1 ETTGYGNKATGYVL
15 KEDVRDAEGR
25 IVVKPGDEIEGIVYG
40 EDENG
45 IRIRVR
51 LGQEADLA
59 SVRAAFAAGILVEGK
74 VSGVNKGGYE
84 VRLGNLR
91 AFCPHSQIDVIRIT
105 EPETIIGQTFQF
117 KITEIK
123 DGGGVFVS
131 RAAVLKAEK
140 GKKAAEL

>member
-1 ETTGYGNKATGYVL
+1 GVTVTEDLDFAALMEGERGAKGGAVGFQPGTRVKAVVEVISSAGPEIFVNLANETTGYGNKATGYVL

-59 SVRAAFAAGILVEGK
+59 SVRAAFA
-74 VSGVNKGGYE
+74 
-84 VRLGNLR
+84 
-91 AFCPHSQIDVIRIT
+91 
-105 EPETIIGQTFQF
+105 
-117 KITEIK
+117 
-123 DGGGVFVS
+123 
-131 RAAVLKAEK
+131 
-140 GKKAAEL
+140 